1 MLEMLL
7 DSMSAVWH
15 CHAKS
20 QQRKAFFFFK
30 FFNGITVILTKPLW
44 VSLSFQPWR

>member
-20 QQRKAFFFFK
+20 QQRKAFFFF
-30 FFNGITVILTKPLW
+30 FNFLMG
-44 VSLSFQPWR
+44 SL